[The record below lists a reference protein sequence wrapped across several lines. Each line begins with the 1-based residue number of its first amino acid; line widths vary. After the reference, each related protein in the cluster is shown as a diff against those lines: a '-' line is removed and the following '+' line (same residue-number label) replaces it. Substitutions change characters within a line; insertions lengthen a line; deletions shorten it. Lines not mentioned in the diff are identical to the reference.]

1 LFFCANIITKFT
13 SLCLYDLLMLVMCF
27 QGFSL
32 TPSLSLPV
40 SLLLSSI
47 LPRSP
52 SLCSYKCIFYVTER
66 RRVEVTIEK
75 CWRLNSENWNFDK
88 CIKYVW
94 QLLDTM
100 GVHHVTS
107 NVPITYYFP
116 SVHNM
121 YMWQGLSSDCN
132 NIGFCV

>member
-1 LFFCANIITKFT
+1 
-13 SLCLYDLLMLVMCF
+13 MLIMCS
-27 QGFSL
+27 QRLSL
-32 TPSLSLPV
+32 TPSLSLTHSRFHSP
-40 SLLLSSI
+40 LRPLSVPTGVYFM
-47 LPRSP
+47 LH
-52 SLCSYKCIFYVTER
+52 K
-66 RRVEVTIEK
+66 VEVTTEK
-75 CWRLNSENWNFDK
+75 CWQLNLENLHFDK

-100 GVHHVTS
+100 GVQHVTS

-121 YMWQGLSSDCN
+121 YMYQGLSIDCS